1 MKNGIKIFLLT
12 FSFVLALIL
21 LFFMKKTENPCKWV
35 IVNCCPENAGAK
47 WECVN
52 IKEFV
57 KPNCSEYYVLCPQI
71 VSPKP
76 SKECVFENGR
86 CVVK

>member
-1 MKNGIKIFLLT
+1 MKREILIVLFTIF
-12 FSFVLALIL
+12 FLALIFYL
-21 LFFMKKTENPCKWV
+21 RKPYNPCEWV
-35 IVNCCPENAGAK
+35 SVNCCPENAGAK

-57 KPNCSEYYVLCPQI
+57 EPNCSEYYVLCPQVI
-71 VSPKP
+71 SPQPNK
-76 SKECVFENGR
+76 KCIFENGR